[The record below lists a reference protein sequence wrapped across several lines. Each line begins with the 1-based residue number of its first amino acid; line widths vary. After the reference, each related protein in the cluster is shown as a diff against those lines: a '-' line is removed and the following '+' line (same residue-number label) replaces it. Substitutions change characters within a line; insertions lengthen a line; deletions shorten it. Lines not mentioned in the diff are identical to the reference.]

1 MTGIFITFEGTDGA
15 GKSTQVERLRQ
26 ALAEHDP
33 LVVREPGGT
42 PLGERLR
49 DLVLHDRE
57 MAPAAEMYLYMAA
70 RSELLAERIL
80 PALAAGRL
88 VIGDRYHDST
98 LAYQGGG
105 RGLQAHWPEFFPKP
119 DRTYLLGLP
128 PEAGLSRMNGAV
140 ADRLERESL
149 EFHRAVAAAYERLA
163 AAEPERFLRLD
174 ARQPADTIHRV
185 ILDDVAALL
194 RRLAPSSS

>member
-1 MTGIFITFEGTDGA
+1 MSGVFITFEGTDGA
-15 GKSTQVERLRQ
+15 GKSTQIERLRE
-26 ALAEHDP
+26 ALADHDP
-33 LVVREPGGT
+33 LVVREPGDT

-49 DLVLHDRE
+49 DLVLHDRD

-70 RSELLAERIL
+70 RAELLAERIL

-105 RGLQAHWPEFFPKP
+105 RGLRAEWPDFFPKP
-119 DRTYLLGLP
+119 DRTYLLALP
-128 PEAGLSRMNGAV
+128 PDAGLARVNGAL

-149 EFHRAVAAAYERLA
+149 AFHRAVAGAYERLA

-174 ARQPADTIHRV
+174 AREAPAAIHRR
-185 ILDDVAALL
+185 ILDDATALL
-194 RRLAPSSS
+194 RRLMPSSS